1 MAGKPGGR
9 AQNGVCGREM
19 AGKPG
24 GGAQNGVCG
33 RKMARKSVRG
43 GQNGVCG
50 RETARK
56 SGGGRAQNG
65 VCGRETARKSGGG
78 EKMGEFGKIF
88 VYLHDMLKLLE
99 SIDSPEDLRKL
110 PKKKLPQVCAEVREY
125 MVQCCAENPG
135 HLGSSLG
142 AVELITALHYVY
154 NTPKDKLIFDVG
166 HQAYA
171 HKILTGRREAFK
183 LNRKRDGISGFPKMS
198 ESRYDAFGAGHSSTS
213 ISAALGYAEA
223 ARIMSTGESVVAV
236 IGDGALTGGLAW
248 EGLNNAGN
256 SKADVLVI
264 LNDNNISIDEA
275 RGGLHNYLL
284 KVTTS
289 SFYNRLKGKIWHSLG
304 EGKFRNWLQRL
315 VINSKSNLV
324 RGSGGALFESMGF
337 RYFGPIDG
345 NDIDLLT
352 AVLKRLKGIK
362 GPRILHIITK
372 KGKGYAPAEADPVTW
387 HAPGKFDPVTGERRK
402 TVSAIDKYQDVFGEV
417 LVELGKMDSKVVGI
431 TPAMATGCGM
441 NRFQAAFPGRFFDVG
456 IEEGHAVTFSAGL
469 AAAGMK
475 PFCNIYSSFSQRA
488 YDNIIHDVALQHL
501 PVVLCFD
508 RGGLVGED
516 GATHHGCLDMA
527 AYRSVPG
534 ATVAAPSN
542 ETELKNLM
550 YTALSIKEGPFIIR
564 YPRGYG
570 EGTPWKES
578 AFEELPIGKGRKL
591 LDGKGM
597 AVLAIGPAANRALE
611 AAKRHKTDYWSCP
624 AVYDMRF
631 LKPLDQDI
639 MAEVSKFR
647 MIVTVEDGT
656 VKGGL
661 FGAVSEYFAGRADAP
676 VIKAVGIPDRFIPQA
691 TREEQLQECGLDTES
706 LFDLFIAM
714 MKNI

>member
-1 MAGKPGGR
+1 MY
-9 AQNGVCGREM
+9 
-19 AGKPG
+19 
-24 GGAQNGVCG
+24 
-33 RKMARKSVRG
+33 
-43 GQNGVCG
+43 
-50 RETARK
+50 
-56 SGGGRAQNG
+56 
-65 VCGRETARKSGGG
+65 
-78 EKMGEFGKIF
+78 KI
-88 VYLHDMLKLLE
+88 LDHI
-99 SIDSPEDLRKL
+99 SSPEDIRKL
-110 PKKKLPQVCAEVREY
+110 SVKKLKTLCEEVRDY

-142 AVELITALHYVY
+142 AVEIITALHYVY
-154 NTPKDKLIFDVG
+154 DTPKDKLVFDVG

-171 HKILTGRREAFK
+171 HKILTGRRDAFRE
-183 LNRKRDGISGFPKMS
+183 NRKAGGISGFPKMA

-213 ISAALGYAEA
+213 ISAALGFAEA
-223 ARIMSTGESVVAV
+223 ARIKGTDEKAVAV

-256 SKADVLVI
+256 SKANILVV

-289 SFYNRLKGKIWHSLG
+289 SFYNRLKNSVWNRLG
-304 EGKFRNWLQRL
+304 ESRFRNWMQRV

-324 RGSGGALFESMGF
+324 RGSGGAVFESMGF

-345 NDIDLLT
+345 HDLDQLI
-352 AVLKRLKGIK
+352 AVLERLKK
-362 GPRILHIITK
+362 LPGPRILHIITK

-387 HAPGKFDPVTGERRK
+387 HAPGRFNPVTGERIR
-402 TVSAIDKYQDVFGEV
+402 TVSDKDRYQDVFGEV
-417 LVELGKMDSKVVGI
+417 LVELAKMNPKVVGI
-431 TPAMATGCGM
+431 TPAMASGCGM
-441 NRFQAAFPGRFFDVG
+441 NRLQAAFPERFFDVG

-488 YDNIIHDVALQHL
+488 YDNIIHDVALQGL

-516 GATHHGCLDMA
+516 GATHCGAFDLA
-527 AYRSVPG
+527 AYRSIPG
-534 ATVAAPSN
+534 TIISAPSN

-550 YTALSIKEGPFIIR
+550 YTAMSQAHGPFIIR

-578 AFEELPIGKGRKL
+578 AFEELPVGRGRKL
-591 LDGKGM
+591 LDGKGV
-597 AVLAIGPAANRALE
+597 AVLALGPVANRALE
-611 AAKRHKTDYWSCP
+611 AARRHKTDYWSCP
-624 AVYDMRF
+624 SVYDMRY
-631 LKPLDQDI
+631 LKPLDTDI
-639 MAEVSKFR
+639 LEEASKCKV
-647 MIVTVEDGT
+647 IVTIEDGT
-656 VKGGL
+656 IRGGL
-661 FGAVSEYFAGRADAP
+661 MGAVSEYFAGRADAP

-691 TREEQLQECGLDTES
+691 TRDQQLEDCGLDTES
-706 LFDLFIAM
+706 LFDLFIAL